1 MKIELM
7 SITPKVEELIE
18 TAARVCYQSEP
29 KGNVGDLITKLIK
42 SGHFSVIEHG
52 YATFRISEVSR
63 ALTHQLVR
71 HRLCSFS
78 QQSQRYVNESQFDYV
93 VPDKV
98 SENVL
103 WKQYFEDD
111 MKAIQGMYDKWKKLG
126 LRNED
131 ARFVLPNACHTEIVM
146 SANLREYRQIFQ
158 IRCEKHAQW
167 EIRSACLKMLEILS
181 KEAPHVF
188 QDLKEEFLTIP

>member
-1 MKIELM
+1 MKIELL
-7 SITPKVEELIE
+7 SITPNVEELIE
-18 TAARVCYQSEP
+18 TAARTCYQSEP
-29 KGNVGDLITKLIK
+29 KGNVGDLITKLINSK
-42 SGHFSVIEHG
+42 HFSVIEHG
-52 YATFRISEVSR
+52 YATFKISEVSR

-71 HRLCSFS
+71 HRICSFS

-98 SENVL
+98 EENVL
-103 WKQYFEDD
+103 WKGYFEED
-111 MKAIQGMYDKWKKLG
+111 MKTIQGMYDKWKKLG

-131 ARFVLPNACHTEIVM
+131 ARFVLPNSCHTEIVM
-146 SANLREYRQIFQ
+146 SANLREYRQIFDV
-158 IRCEKHAQW
+158 RCDKHAQW

-188 QDLKEEFLTIP
+188 QDMREKFLGNS